1 MDVEKATAAVKAHC
15 EKCGYDVSKVDTM
28 YRQMLS
34 GRLYYA
40 FFPRE
45 GKNGLM
51 DDMETQAVPLFAVD
65 SAYCVEEFK
74 AAATFFG
81 AVK

>member
-1 MDVEKATAAVKAHC
+1 MNVEKATAVVKAHC

-28 YRQMLS
+28 YQQMLS
-34 GRLYYA
+34 GRLHYA
-40 FFPRE
+40 FFPKE

-51 DDMETQAVPLFAVD
+51 DDIETQAVPLFAVD

-74 AAATFFG
+74 AAAAFLG
-81 AVK
+81 DIE

>member
-1 MDVEKATAAVKAHC
+1 MSVEKATTAVKAYC
-15 EKCGYDVSKVDTM
+15 QKRGYDASKVDTM

-40 FFPRE
+40 FFHRD

-65 SAYCVEEFK
+65 SSYCVEEFE
-74 AAATFFG
+74 AAAVFFG
-81 AVK
+81 GVE